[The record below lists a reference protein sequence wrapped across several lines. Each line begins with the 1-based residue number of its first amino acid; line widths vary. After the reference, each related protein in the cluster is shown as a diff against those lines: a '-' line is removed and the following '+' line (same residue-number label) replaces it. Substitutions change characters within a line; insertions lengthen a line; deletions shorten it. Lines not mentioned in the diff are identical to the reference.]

1 MSYDTAMP
9 MESLYGGYVAQQTRL
24 ALDATPRGAD
34 LLMGLPAFHT
44 DDMGHRES
52 AETVAAAARGARLG
66 LSREDAHRER
76 FGVALYVDLAA
87 TPGDWAAYR
96 RNWGRRTDDAGM
108 RSQRSSTLVKR
119 WSLGKPKSIR

>member
-24 ALDATPRGAD
+24 ALEAPPTPHRTD

-44 DDMGHRES
+44 DDLGHHES

-66 LSREDAHRER
+66 LSREDARRER
-76 FGVALYVDLAA
+76 FGLALYVDFAA

-96 RNWGRRTDDAGM
+96 RDWGA
-108 RSQRSSTLVKR
+108 
-119 WSLGKPKSIR
+119 PN